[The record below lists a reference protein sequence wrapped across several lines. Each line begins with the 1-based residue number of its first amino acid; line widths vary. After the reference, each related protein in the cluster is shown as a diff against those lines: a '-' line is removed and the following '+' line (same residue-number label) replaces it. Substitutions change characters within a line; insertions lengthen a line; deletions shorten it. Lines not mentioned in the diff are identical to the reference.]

1 MGMEEKQYK
10 TGYVSGVFENI
21 TYENIQLLGICKNWC
36 EKLVVGLATD
46 DLFLRM
52 ENRCV
57 AVPFE
62 KRKEF
67 LEALRYVDE
76 VIEVGWENI
85 CKQDSAKQ
93 TDYDVCFAG
102 IEYGRLYDEDKKYL
116 KERGTDMILLDSG
129 VLCRDARPL
138 EEALENVCYDRQIIL
153 FGTGRYFDVYMDR
166 YGEKY
171 VPEYAV
177 DNSKD
182 KWGTRKRGVEIKDP
196 AVLRKADLRKKFIV
210 LCCKDYAPIADQLRQ
225 MGEVDYRPMCCEAE
239 LALMDEYAVILTE
252 EKEYLKKSHEI
263 LLKLLKEFDRV
274 CRKYDLK
281 YYLIRGSLLGAVR
294 HHAFIPWDDDVD
306 VAMPREDFDELKKYA
321 DKEWREGD
329 FKFLDYDQMGN
340 GVFLDFMTRL
350 VYMREAVPNNVF
362 KKAASG
368 MTNGVPDHVPMDI
381 YVLDNA
387 SNSEKKHKIITTLIR
402 GVYGLG
408 MGHRAFIDYSVY
420 KNESLATRFIIRT
433 TSQIG
438 KLLPLRWICGMY
450 EKLRRWNSK
459 KDCDCYYESN
469 GWTKCFHLKLPK
481 ELLGDGT
488 HLEVY
493 GVPIMV
499 PAKYEDFLETQGYHN
514 FMTFPPANIRKP
526 THSVKSPDVGIG

>member
-1 MGMEEKQYK
+1 MEEKQYK
-10 TGYVSGVFENI
+10 TGYVSGVFEKI
-21 TYENIQLLGICKNWC
+21 TYENIQLLGICKNRC
-36 EKLVVGLATD
+36 EKLVVGLISD

-62 KRKEF
+62 RRKEF
-67 LEALRYVDE
+67 LEALKYVDE
-76 VIEVGWENI
+76 VVEVGWENI
-85 CKQDSAKQ
+85 CKQDSAQ
-93 TDYDVCFAG
+93 QIGYDACFAG
-102 IEYGRLYDEDKKYL
+102 VEYGRPCMEDKKYL

-196 AVLRKADLRKKFIV
+196 AVLKETDLRKKFIV

-239 LALMDEYAVILTE
+239 LALTDEYAVILTE

-274 CRKYDLK
+274 CRKYGLK

-340 GVFLDFMTRL
+340 GIFLDFMTRL

-387 SNSEKKHKIITTLIR
+387 NNSEIKHKIITTLIR

-408 MGHRAFIDYSVY
+408 MGHRAFIDYSTY
-420 KNESLATRFIIRT
+420 KKESLATRFIIRT